1 MGTTWD
7 PGQYERF
14 AAPRLRPGLE
24 LLSRIPVESPKRVVD
39 LGCGTGNLTAAL
51 AARWPG
57 AEVIGVDHSSE
68 MLARAAE
75 VAPAVRFEEGD
86 AATYEPP
93 AGTDILFSNACFHW
107 VREHDQLLPR
117 LAGSLAPGGVLA
129 FQIPISHTEPSHVL
143 MREVLGELG
152 LGSPALVEDLERP
165 WVLGAADYHRIL
177 APLARSVDVWET
189 RYLQVL
195 TGEDAVYEWVKG
207 TGLRPVLE
215 ALEGEDQARF
225 ISAYRSALR
234 DAYPARPGGTTT
246 YPFPR
251 LFVVASL

>member
-1 MGTTWD
+1 MSSTWD
-7 PGQYERF
+7 PSQYERF
-14 AAPRLRPGLE
+14 AEPRLRPGLE
-24 LLSRIPVESPKRVVD
+24 LLARIPVEAPRRVVD

-51 AARWPG
+51 AARWPE
-57 AEVIGVDHSSE
+57 AEVVGVDHSAE
-68 MLARAAE
+68 MLERAGE

-86 AATYEPP
+86 AETYCPP
-93 AGTDILFSNACFHW
+93 PGTDILFSNACFHW
-107 VREHDQLLPR
+107 VRGHEQLLTR
-117 LAGSLAPGGVLA
+117 LAGSVAPGGALA

-143 MREVLGELG
+143 MREVLTDLG
-152 LGSPALVEDLERP
+152 LGSQALIEDLERP
-165 WVLGAADYHRIL
+165 WVLDAAEYHRIL

-215 ALEGEDQARF
+215 ALEGEDQSRF
-225 ISAYRSALR
+225 INAYRAALR
-234 DAYPARPGGTTT
+234 EAYTAQPDGTTT

-251 LFVVASL
+251 LFVVATL